1 MAGRTPP
8 PRCSCALPDVGTL
21 AGCPPTKARG
31 QPPAAAISCLTI
43 SELISV
49 VGTNPCARSKW
60 RRARRVAPSS
70 APVDLTAYPS
80 LASAI
85 WAARTRCDPP
95 PTGLSRKRAP
105 IWSGAAAGPIED
117 VISGADAWVARDS
130 PAAGR
135 AAAEA
140 VLNCEIG
147 VEDACEATGGTVA
160 AGAAVWAEAG
170 KGS

>member
-1 MAGRTPP
+1 M
-8 PRCSCALPDVGTL
+8 
-21 AGCPPTKARG
+21 
-31 QPPAAAISCLTI
+31 
-43 SELISV
+43 
-49 VGTNPCARSKW
+49 
-60 RRARRVAPSS
+60 
-70 APVDLTAYPS
+70 
-80 LASAI
+80 
-85 WAARTRCDPP
+85 
-95 PTGLSRKRAP
+95 
-105 IWSGAAAGPIED
+105 
-117 VISGADAWVARDS
+117 SGADAWVARNS